1 MTEAANI
8 ALVSGGSSGI
18 GLACVQRLLGEG
30 WRVAF
35 FSQDARRIEQ
45 VRALL
50 EAAHGT
56 DRVFAAAVDL
66 RVADDVKAFVGRV
79 QTKWGAV
86 DALIANAG
94 FSPKRASGRT
104 PLQDIALAEWQDV
117 LSVNLTGAMLCCQ
130 AVLPGMVARKRG
142 RIVFIGSVAGR
153 TLPRIAGASY
163 VASKSALVG
172 LMRSVVSEYAA
183 SGITANTIC
192 PGRILSEMTGDAS
205 SSNNVAALARI
216 PSGRLGSP
224 DDIARAVSFFV
235 ADDAGFVN
243 GAILDVNGGEFLPP

>member
-45 VRALL
+45 VRAPL

-104 PLQDIALAEWQDV
+104 TLQDIALAEWQDV

-130 AVLPGMVARKRG
+130 AVLPGMVARNRG

-172 LMRSVVSEYAA
+172 LMRSIVSEYAA

-192 PGRILSEMTGDAS
+192 PGRILSEMTGDATS
-205 SSNNVAALARI
+205 PNNVAALARI

>member
-1 MTEAANI
+1 MTETANI

-18 GLACVQRLLGEG
+18 GLACVRRLLSEG
-30 WRVAF
+30 WHVAF
-35 FSQDARRIEQ
+35 FSQDAHRVDDARKP
-45 VRALL
+45 L
-50 EAAHGT
+50 EAIYGT
-56 DRVFAAAVDL
+56 ERVLAGAVDL
-66 RVADDVKAFVGRV
+66 RAADHVKAFVALV
-79 QTKWGAV
+79 QATWGGV

-94 FSPKRASGRT
+94 FSPKSPSGRM
-104 PLQDIALAEWQDV
+104 PLQDIDLAEWQDV

-172 LMRSVVSEYAA
+172 LMRSIVSEYAA

-205 SSNNVAALARI
+205 SPNNVAALARI
-216 PSGRLGSP
+216 PSGRLGTP
-224 DDIARAVSFFV
+224 DDIARAVSFFA